1 MLLGAIG
8 VWLDW
13 IGVAVFALTGALVAA
28 RKGADPIGF
37 VILATTTGIGGGTLR
52 DLLLGAGPVFWISD
66 PVDLLICAAV
76 ALVVFFGHPTFPVR
90 AGDGRRL
97 RVIIW
102 ADAVGMA
109 LFAVTG
115 SERALVAGAPAVSAV
130 VLGIMTATFGGIIRD
145 VIIGQVT
152 LIVSGEIYI
161 TAAAFGA
168 TVYVVART
176 LSGDALL
183 AACLGMAAAF
193 GLRALAIGLGW
204 SLPRFPPSPPTPPA

>member
-1 MLLGAIG
+1 MLGTIGA
-8 VWLDW
+8 WLDW

-28 RKGADPIGF
+28 RRQADPIGF
-37 VILATTTGIGGGTLR
+37 AILATTTGIGGGTLR
-52 DLLLGAGPVFWISD
+52 DLLLGAGPVFWITD
-66 PVDLLICAAV
+66 PVDLLICVAV
-76 ALVVFFGHPTFPVR
+76 AMVVFFGHPTFPIR
-90 AGDGRRL
+90 AGDGRRR
-97 RVIIW
+97 RVIVW

-115 SERALVAGAPAVSAV
+115 AEKALGAGAPAVSAI
-130 VLGIMTATFGGIIRD
+130 VLGTMTATFGGIIRD

-168 TVYVVART
+168 TVYVLAR
-176 LSGDALL
+176 LAFGDALL
-183 AACLGMAAAF
+183 AACLGAGAAF

-204 SLPRFPPSPPTPPA
+204 SLPRFPPSPPDPPPA